1 VIRSRRLKAILGA
14 AARPRVRNPLVVA
27 GSFLAHAL
35 VLSLL
40 ALNTFDPPVPARPH
54 DPPIYL
60 EIEPRPLLQGEM
72 PRTPRFAPPSPSADA
87 VPSDRMPLPRDRL
100 TRPEDEEDE
109 AVQTEAGP
117 AAPGAPGSDLID
129 PAWLARPADERARV
143 ARSLRTSTL
152 GCIARNGRMPAAE
165 QALCDEAFNEGAAR
179 ARPISGS
186 GNAARDARF
195 AAEGRREME
204 AYEARRRPL
213 AGGTGVTGVGDCPGS
228 NFGIGCPGAHLDPGF
243 RQDANDSLDEGL
255 DGHDRRRD
263 PGE

>member
-1 VIRSRRLKAILGA
+1 VIRSERLKAMTAA
-14 AARPRVRNPLVVA
+14 AARPRVRNSLVVA
-27 GSFLAHAL
+27 GSVLAHAV

-40 ALNTFDPPVPARPH
+40 ALNTFDTPVATPPYYPPV
-54 DPPIYL
+54 YL
-60 EIEPRPLLQGEM
+60 QIEPRPLLEGET

-87 VPSDRMPLPRDRL
+87 VPSDRMPLPRDLL
-100 TRPEDEEDE
+100 TRPEDEDEDTLP
-109 AVQTEAGP
+109 TEA
-117 AAPGAPGSDLID
+117 APPTPGSAGSDLVD
-129 PAWLARPADERARV
+129 PRWLARPEAERARV
-143 ARSLRTSTL
+143 ARSLRTSTV
-152 GCIARNGRMPAAE
+152 GCNARNGRMSAAE

-243 RQDANDSLDEGL
+243 RQDTNDQLDQGL
-255 DGHDRRRD
+255 GDRRRA
-263 PGE
+263 PEE

>member
-1 VIRSRRLKAILGA
+1 MIRSRRLKAITA
-14 AARPRVRNPLVVA
+14 AVARPRVRNSLVMA
-27 GSFLAHAL
+27 GSVLAHAL
-35 VLSLL
+35 VLTLL
-40 ALNTFDPPVPARPH
+40 ATGTFDPPVQTRPYT
-54 DPPIYL
+54 PPIYL
-60 EIEPRPLLQGEM
+60 EIEPRPLLKGERPRP
-72 PRTPRFAPPSPSADA
+72 PRTAPLNSTAPLAAAADRPMRVTEPFA
-87 VPSDRMPLPRDRL
+87 
-100 TRPEDEEDE
+100 RPEDDDEEAPVTRPATPGLPARQSSE
-109 AVQTEAGP
+109 WAVQPETEG
-117 AAPGAPGSDLID
+117 G
-129 PAWLARPADERARV
+129 RV

-152 GCIARNGRMPAAE
+152 GCNARNGRMSAAE

-243 RQDANDSLDEGL
+243 RQDTNDTLDEGL
-255 DGHDRRRD
+255 DGHDRRRT
-263 PGE
+263 PGGG

>member
-1 VIRSRRLKAILGA
+1 MGA
-14 AARPRVRNPLVVA
+14 VARPRVRNPLVVA
-27 GSFLAHAL
+27 GSVLAHGL
-35 VLSLL
+35 LLSLL
-40 ALNTFDPPVPARPH
+40 ALNTFDPALTVRPSYPPV
-54 DPPIYL
+54 YL
-60 EIEPRPLLQGEM
+60 EIEPRPLLEGE
-72 PRTPRFAPPSPSADA
+72 TPRIPRVASASPSADA
-87 VPSDRMPLPRDRL
+87 VPSDRIPLPRDLL

-109 AVQTEAGP
+109 AVQTDDRP

-129 PAWLARPADERARV
+129 PAWQARPADERARV

-152 GCIARNGRMPAAE
+152 GCNARNGRMPAAE
-165 QALCDEAFNEGAAR
+165 QALCDEAFNEAAAR

-228 NFGIGCPGAHLDPGF
+228 NFGLGCPGAHLDPGF
-243 RQDANDSLDEGL
+243 RQDTNDQLDQGL
-255 DGHDRRRD
+255 GDRRRE
-263 PGE
+263 PEE

>member
-1 VIRSRRLKAILGA
+1 VIRSERLKAMTA
-14 AARPRVRNPLVVA
+14 AVARPRLRNPLVVA
-27 GSFLAHAL
+27 GSVLAHVL

-40 ALNTFDPPVPARPH
+40 ALNTFDAPVQPRPFS
-54 DPPIYL
+54 PPIYL
-60 EIEPRPLLQGEM
+60 EIEPRPLLEGE
-72 PRTPRFAPPSPSADA
+72 TPRVPRVAPASPSANA
-87 VPSDRMPLPRDRL
+87 VRSDRAPLARDLL
-100 TRPEDEEDE
+100 TRPEDEDDD
-109 AVQTEAGP
+109 AVQTGAGP

-129 PAWLARPADERARV
+129 PRWLARPADERARV

-152 GCIARNGRMPAAE
+152 GCNARNGRMPAAE
-165 QALCDEAFNEGAAR
+165 QALCDEAFNEAAAQ

-228 NFGIGCPGAHLDPGF
+228 NFGMGCPGAHLDPGF
-243 RQDANDSLDEGL
+243 RQDANDTLDEGL
-255 DGHDRRRD
+255 GDRRRD
-263 PGE
+263 PEE

>member
-1 VIRSRRLKAILGA
+1 MIRSERLKAMTAA
-14 AARPRVRNPLVVA
+14 AARPRVRNSLVVA
-27 GSFLAHAL
+27 GSVLAHAV

-40 ALNTFDPPVPARPH
+40 ALNTFETPVATPPYYPPV
-54 DPPIYL
+54 YL
-60 EIEPRPLLQGEM
+60 EIE
-72 PRTPRFAPPSPSADA
+72 FAPPSPSADA
-87 VPSDRMPLPRDRL
+87 VPSDRMPLPRDLL
-100 TRPEDEEDE
+100 TRPEDEEDQAIE
-109 AVQTEAGP
+109 TEARP
-117 AAPGAPGSDLID
+117 ATPGAPGSNLVD
-129 PAWLARPADERARV
+129 PAWLARPEEERARV
-143 ARSLRTSTL
+143 ARSLRTSTV
-152 GCIARNGRMPAAE
+152 GCNARNGRMSAAE

-243 RQDANDSLDEGL
+243 RQDTNDQLEQGL
-255 DGHDRRRD
+255 GDRRRA
-263 PGE
+263 PEE

>member
-1 VIRSRRLKAILGA
+1 VNPSERLKAITA
-14 AARPRVRNPLVVA
+14 AVARPRIRNPLVVT
-27 GSFLAHAL
+27 GSVLAHAV

-40 ALNTFDPPVPARPH
+40 ALNTFDPPVPARPYN
-54 DPPIYL
+54 PPIYL
-60 EIEPRPLLQGEM
+60 EIEPRPLLEGE
-72 PRTPRFAPPSPSADA
+72 TPRIPRVAPASSSADA
-87 VPSDRMPLPRDRL
+87 VPSDRVPLPRDLL
-100 TRPEDEEDE
+100 TRPEDEDDE
-109 AVQTEAGP
+109 AVQADARS

-129 PAWLARPADERARV
+129 PRWLARPADERARV

-152 GCIARNGRMPAAE
+152 GCNARNGRMPAAE

-228 NFGIGCPGAHLDPGF
+228 NFGMGCPGAHLDPGF
-243 RQDANDSLDEGL
+243 RQDSNDQLDQGL
-255 DGHDRRRD
+255 GDRRRE
-263 PGE
+263 PEE

>member
-1 VIRSRRLKAILGA
+1 MIRSERLKAITTA
-14 AARPRVRNPLVVA
+14 VASPRVRNPLVVA
-27 GSFLAHAL
+27 GSVLAHGL

-40 ALNTFDPPVPARPH
+40 AVNTFDPPVPTRPFN
-54 DPPIYL
+54 PPIYL
-60 EIEPRPLLQGEM
+60 EIEPRPLLKGET
-72 PRTPRFAPPSPSADA
+72 PRTPRVAPVSPSASA
-87 VPSDRMPLPRDRL
+87 TLSDRVPLPRDLL

-109 AVQTEAGP
+109 AVQTEARP
-117 AAPGAPGSDLID
+117 AAPGAPGSDLVD

-143 ARSLRTSTL
+143 GRSLRTSTL
-152 GCIARNGRMPAAE
+152 GCNARNGRMPTAE

-243 RQDANDSLDEGL
+243 RQDTNDQLDQGL
-255 DGHDRRRD
+255 DGHDRRRT
-263 PGE
+263 PGD